1 MSRVDEW
8 MEAKTET
15 ITVDNHVT
23 AGGYTSYE
31 VSHVAATNS
40 VRRRYSDFVRLYK
53 TLKLHFPGAFIP
65 PLPVK
70 KAVGRFAEEFIDCR
84 KRGLQHF
91 MVELLKSPDFQNLNY
106 VNAFWQHEDV
116 QEWIGLAS
124 AVESPPSVGWMKRKM
139 NAMQVSK
146 EVLQQYNDIVEND
159 VAINDIQKSIDE
171 IWKKNKRTEAVAVQ
185 LLKCI
190 EKTQAVIDSR
200 SKAAE
205 RCYEVDV
212 ANETEVGGATSTND
226 KALHMFSETE
236 SILAARLK
244 QHCSNVKQQFVEP
257 TQRYTNN
264 LESFQKSIDSQNTLK
279 NNYVA
284 KDIALRKQKATES
297 ELETSQNTYELGVQ
311 RVIRDYDRYRESR
324 TSDVCSNLL
333 ELCDLQ
339 VENFRMM
346 SLAWQQL
353 EESLLSYSN
362 VSKDFS
368 SDRYNVTSYQED
380 RSKLYSGLDQSML
393 AELTQDDDDEGDC
406 MSV

>member
-1 MSRVDEW
+1 MMNTFCRLR
-8 MEAKTET
+8 
-15 ITVDNHVT
+15 
-23 AGGYTSYE
+23 SYE

-124 AVESPPSVGWMKRKM
+124 AGKSSVSVTRMTSPVVVCFCCIHSNDRFPCILHVVESPPSVGWMKRKM

-190 EKTQAVIDSR
+190 EKTQ
-200 SKAAE
+200 
-205 RCYEVDV
+205 
-212 ANETEVGGATSTND
+212 G
-226 KALHMFSETE
+226 
-236 SILAARLK
+236 
-244 QHCSNVKQQFVEP
+244 
-257 TQRYTNN
+257 
-264 LESFQKSIDSQNTLK
+264 
-279 NNYVA
+279 
-284 KDIALRKQKATES
+284 
-297 ELETSQNTYELGVQ
+297 
-311 RVIRDYDRYRESR
+311 
-324 TSDVCSNLL
+324 
-333 ELCDLQ
+333 
-339 VENFRMM
+339 M
-346 SLAWQQL
+346 SLSTTCW
-353 EESLLSYSN
+353 
-362 VSKDFS
+362 
-368 SDRYNVTSYQED
+368 
-380 RSKLYSGLDQSML
+380 
-393 AELTQDDDDEGDC
+393 
-406 MSV
+406 